1 MLIWQLVLVQIAT
14 FVLIILFLH
23 RLLYSHI
30 SRALGRLRQLN
41 QQNLE
46 REKALK
52 EKMERAKKQAESEIE
67 QGKIQAESIRKQ
79 AREEAEKVR
88 KGLLELSSREAKRIV
103 SEGVRDSQRKNKDLI
118 LQMQDKALYL
128 AMDIIKYI
136 FTERI
141 LQSLHAQII
150 DELIESIA
158 ELEKEKIKAQ
168 SDRAEIVCAYSLEKD
183 QKRRLQ
189 QALSS
194 KLGRNIIL
202 KEKVDQEIVAGLI
215 IRLAGFVVIDGSV
228 KNKFKR
234 ILPLM
239 KEKARAEVV

>member
-1 MLIWQLVLVQIAT
+1 
-14 FVLIILFLH
+14 
-23 RLLYSHI
+23 
-30 SRALGRLRQLN
+30 
-41 QQNLE
+41 
-46 REKALK
+46 
-52 EKMERAKKQAESEIE
+52 
-67 QGKIQAESIRKQ
+67 
-79 AREEAEKVR
+79 
-88 KGLLELSSREAKRIV
+88 
-103 SEGVRDSQRKNKDLI
+103 
-118 LQMQDKALYL
+118 MQDKALYL

-141 LQSLHAQII
+141 LRSLHTQII
-150 DELIESIA
+150 DELIENIA

-168 SDRAEIVCAYSLEKD
+168 SDRAEIVCAYSLEED

-189 QALSS
+189 QALAS

-215 IRLAGFVVIDGSV
+215 IRLAGFVGIDGSV

-239 KEKARAEVV
+239 KEKVRAEVV